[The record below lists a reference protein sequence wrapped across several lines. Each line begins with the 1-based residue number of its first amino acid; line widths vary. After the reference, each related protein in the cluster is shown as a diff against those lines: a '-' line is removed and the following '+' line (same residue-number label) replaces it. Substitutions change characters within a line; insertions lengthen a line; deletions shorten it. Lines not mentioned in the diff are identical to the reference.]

1 MVKIRAGILTAS
13 CHGYPLMSG
22 YYRMPET
29 DAQISGLLEAIEA
42 KVTYLLSEQQKA
54 EKQVLSQLAENHCDI
69 CDVSDLTAEQ
79 LNWLEEWYEKNLLP
93 LLSPTTIDPR
103 HPFPFIQNKGQGLL
117 IEMANHQKKAQ
128 KVVILLPLNTP
139 RFVAV
144 PAENNMAQDALNVPD
159 NFIGGRGKSC
169 MPSARRR
176 TNAHGYTFCA
186 PTQSFC

>member
-42 KVTYLLSEQQKA
+42 KMTYLLSEQQKA
-54 EKQVLSQLAENHCDI
+54 EKQVLSQLAENHFDI

-79 LNWLEEWYEKNLLP
+79 LNWLEEWSEKTLLP
-93 LLSPTTIDPR
+93 VLSPTTIDPR
-103 HPFPFIQNKGQGLL
+103 HPFSFIQNKGQGLL
-117 IEMANHQKKAQ
+117 IEIANHQKKAQ

-139 RFVAV
+139 RFIAS
-144 PAENNMAQDALNVPD
+144 PAEKLY
-159 NFIGGRGKSC
+159 GTG
-169 MPSARRR
+169 
-176 TNAHGYTFCA
+176 CA
-186 PTQSFC
+186 KCP